1 MKKMKKWLVMALA
14 VMMVLALLTGCTE
27 QKTADSGTTPA
38 PVNESGEQ
46 ATDKIRIGVSYYALS
61 GEYNANLK
69 SAMQSYFDENGM
81 SDTVELSVTDA
92 SGDANTQNSQ
102 LENMIASGMDA
113 IILIPGDATAQ
124 AVMVEE
130 AYKQRIPVI
139 ELCTKT
145 DAADFR
151 TSFVGSDDIV
161 AGRMLMEYLGEL
173 VDGTGDMIIFHGP
186 TGVSAEINR
195 HTGALQMIEEKG
207 WSINV
212 VAEKVCNWSREEAMT
227 AMENIITSG
236 MNFDIIFAENDE
248 MAVGALS
255 ALKGSGL
262 DYVIG
267 GIDAIPDAVQ
277 AVADG
282 EMNCTFFQDYITQ
295 AQIALDTA
303 IKAAAGEKVEAN
315 YDVDFVLITKENVAD
330 FQ

>member
-1 MKKMKKWLVMALA
+1 MKKAKKWMALLLAA
-14 VMMVLALLTGCTE
+14 VMTMAVLAGCGKQE
-27 QKTADSGTTPA
+27 
-38 PVNESGEQ
+38 
-46 ATDKIRIGVSYYALS
+46 ATDGENSGSGKLKIGVSYYALS

-69 SAMQSYFDENGM
+69 SAMQSYFDEAGLA
-81 SDTVELSVTDA
+81 DKVELSVTDA
-92 SGDANTQNSQ
+92 GGDANTQNSQ
-102 LENMIASGMDA
+102 LENMIAGGVNA

-124 AVMVEE
+124 TVMVEE
-130 AYKQRIPVI
+130 AHAQNIPVI

-145 DAADFR
+145 EAEDYR

-161 AGRMLMEYLGEL
+161 AGRMLMEYLGDL
-173 VDGTGDMIIFHGP
+173 VDGKGDMIIFHGP

-195 HTGALQMIEEKG
+195 HTGAQQMIKEKN
-207 WSINV
+207 WDIKV

-236 MNFDIIFAENDE
+236 MKFDIIFAENDE

-255 ALKGSGL
+255 ALKDSGL
-262 DYVIG
+262 KYVIG

-282 EMNCTFFQDYITQ
+282 DMDCTFFQDYITQ
-295 AQIALDTA
+295 AKTALDVA
-303 IKAAAGEKVEAN
+303 IKAASGEQVDAS
-315 YDVDFVLITKENVAD
+315 YDIDFVLITKENVAD

>member
-1 MKKMKKWLVMALA
+1 MKKAKKWMALLLAA
-14 VMMVLALLTGCTE
+14 VMTMAVLAGCGKQE
-27 QKTADSGTTPA
+27 
-38 PVNESGEQ
+38 
-46 ATDKIRIGVSYYALS
+46 ATDGENSGSGKLKIGVSYYALS

-69 SAMQSYFDENGM
+69 SAMQSYFDEAGLA
-81 SDTVELSVTDA
+81 DKVELSVTDA
-92 SGDANTQNSQ
+92 GGDANTQNSQ
-102 LENMIASGMDA
+102 LENMIAGGVNA

-130 AYKQRIPVI
+130 AHAQNIPVI

-145 DAADFR
+145 EAEDYR

-161 AGRMLMEYLGEL
+161 AGRMLMEYLGDL
-173 VDGTGDMIIFHGP
+173 VDGKGDMIIFHGP

-195 HTGALQMIEEKG
+195 HTGAQQMIKEKN
-207 WSINV
+207 WDIKV

-236 MNFDIIFAENDE
+236 MKFDIIFAENDE

-255 ALKGSGL
+255 ALKDSGL
-262 DYVIG
+262 KYVIG

-277 AVADG
+277 AVADSD
-282 EMNCTFFQDYITQ
+282 MDCTFFQDYITQ
-295 AQIALDTA
+295 AKTALDVA
-303 IKAAAGEKVEAN
+303 IKAASGEQVDAS
-315 YDVDFVLITKENVAD
+315 YDIDFVLITKENVAD

>member
-1 MKKMKKWLVMALA
+1 MKKAKKWMALLLAA
-14 VMMVLALLTGCTE
+14 VMTMAVLAGCGKQE
-27 QKTADSGTTPA
+27 
-38 PVNESGEQ
+38 
-46 ATDKIRIGVSYYALS
+46 ATDGENSGSGKLKIGVSYYALS

-69 SAMQSYFDENGM
+69 SAMQSYFDEAGLA
-81 SDTVELSVTDA
+81 DKVELSVTDA
-92 SGDANTQNSQ
+92 GGDANTQNSQ
-102 LENMIASGMDA
+102 LENMIAGGVNA

-130 AYKQRIPVI
+130 AHAQNIPVI

-145 DAADFR
+145 EAEDYR

-161 AGRMLMEYLGEL
+161 AGRMLMEYLGDL
-173 VDGTGDMIIFHGP
+173 VDGKGDMIIFHGP

-195 HTGALQMIEEKG
+195 HTGAQQMIKEKN
-207 WSINV
+207 WDIKV

-236 MNFDIIFAENDE
+236 MKFDIIFAENDE

-255 ALKGSGL
+255 ALKDSGL
-262 DYVIG
+262 KYVIG

-282 EMNCTFFQDYITQ
+282 DMDCTFFQDYITQ
-295 AQIALDTA
+295 AKTALDVA
-303 IKAAAGEKVEAN
+303 IKAAFGEQVDAS
-315 YDVDFVLITKENVAD
+315 YDIDFVLITKENVAD

>member
-1 MKKMKKWLVMALA
+1 MKRAKKWMALLLAA
-14 VMMVLALLTGCTE
+14 VMTMAVLAGCGKQE
-27 QKTADSGTTPA
+27 
-38 PVNESGEQ
+38 
-46 ATDKIRIGVSYYALS
+46 ATDGENSGSGKLKIGVSYYALP

-69 SAMQSYFDENGM
+69 SAMQSYFDEAGLA
-81 SDTVELSVTDA
+81 DKVELSVTDA
-92 SGDANTQNSQ
+92 GGDANTQNSQ
-102 LENMIASGMDA
+102 LENMIASGVNA

-130 AYKQRIPVI
+130 AHAQNIPVI

-145 DAADFR
+145 EAEDYR

-161 AGRMLMEYLGEL
+161 AGRMLMEYLGDL
-173 VDGTGDMIIFHGP
+173 VDGKGDMIIFHGP

-195 HTGALQMIEEKG
+195 HTGAQQMIKEKN
-207 WSINV
+207 WDIKV

-236 MNFDIIFAENDE
+236 MKFDIIFAENDE

-255 ALKGSGL
+255 ALKDSGL
-262 DYVIG
+262 KYVIG

-282 EMNCTFFQDYITQ
+282 DMDCTFFQDYITQ
-295 AQIALDTA
+295 AKTALDVA
-303 IKAAAGEKVEAN
+303 IKAASGEQVDAS
-315 YDVDFVLITKENVAD
+315 YDIDFVLITKENVAD

>member
-1 MKKMKKWLVMALA
+1 MKKAKKWMALLLAA
-14 VMMVLALLTGCTE
+14 VMPMAVLAGCGKQE
-27 QKTADSGTTPA
+27 
-38 PVNESGEQ
+38 
-46 ATDKIRIGVSYYALS
+46 ATDGENSGSGKLKIGVSYYALS

-69 SAMQSYFDENGM
+69 SAMQSYFDEAGLA
-81 SDTVELSVTDA
+81 DKVELSVTDA
-92 SGDANTQNSQ
+92 GGDANTQNSQ
-102 LENMIASGMDA
+102 LENMIASGVNA

-130 AYKQRIPVI
+130 AHAQNIPVI

-145 DAADFR
+145 EAEDYR

-161 AGRMLMEYLGEL
+161 AGRMLMEYLGNL
-173 VDGTGDMIIFHGP
+173 VDGKGDMIIFHGP

-195 HTGALQMIEEKG
+195 HTGAQQMIKEKN
-207 WSINV
+207 WDIKV

-236 MNFDIIFAENDE
+236 MKFDIIFAENDE

-255 ALKGSGL
+255 ALKDSGL
-262 DYVIG
+262 KYVIG

-282 EMNCTFFQDYITQ
+282 DMDCTFFQDYITQ
-295 AQIALDTA
+295 AKTALDVA
-303 IKAAAGEKVEAN
+303 IKAASGEQVDAS
-315 YDVDFVLITKENVAD
+315 YDIDFVLITKANVAD

>member
-1 MKKMKKWLVMALA
+1 MKKAKKWMALLLAA
-14 VMMVLALLTGCTE
+14 VMTMAVLAGCGKQE
-27 QKTADSGTTPA
+27 
-38 PVNESGEQ
+38 
-46 ATDKIRIGVSYYALS
+46 ATDGENSGSGKLKIGVSYYALS

-69 SAMQSYFDENGM
+69 SAMQSYFDEAGLA
-81 SDTVELSVTDA
+81 DKVELSVTDA
-92 SGDANTQNSQ
+92 GGDANTQNSQ
-102 LENMIASGMDA
+102 LENMIAGGVNA

-130 AYKQRIPVI
+130 AHAQNIPVI
-139 ELCTKT
+139 ELCIKT
-145 DAADFR
+145 EAEDYR

-161 AGRMLMEYLGEL
+161 AGRMLMEYLGDL
-173 VDGTGDMIIFHGP
+173 VDGKGDMIIFHGP

-195 HTGALQMIEEKG
+195 HTGAQQMIKEKN
-207 WSINV
+207 WDIKV

-236 MNFDIIFAENDE
+236 MKFDIIFAENDE

-255 ALKGSGL
+255 ALKDSGL
-262 DYVIG
+262 KYVIG

-282 EMNCTFFQDYITQ
+282 DMDCTFFQDYITQ
-295 AQIALDTA
+295 AKTALDVA
-303 IKAAAGEKVEAN
+303 IKAASGEQVDAS
-315 YDVDFVLITKENVAD
+315 YDIDFVLITKENVAD

>member
-1 MKKMKKWLVMALA
+1 MKKAKKWMALLLAA
-14 VMMVLALLTGCTE
+14 VMTMAVLAGCGKQE
-27 QKTADSGTTPA
+27 
-38 PVNESGEQ
+38 
-46 ATDKIRIGVSYYALS
+46 ATDGENSGSGKLKIGVSYYALS
-61 GEYNANLK
+61 GEYNSNLK
-69 SAMQSYFDENGM
+69 SAMQSYFDEAGLA
-81 SDTVELSVTDA
+81 DKVELSVTDA
-92 SGDANTQNSQ
+92 GGDANTQNSQ
-102 LENMIASGMDA
+102 LENMIAGGVNA

-130 AYKQRIPVI
+130 AHAQNIPVI

-145 DAADFR
+145 EAEDYR

-161 AGRMLMEYLGEL
+161 AGRMLMEYLGDL
-173 VDGTGDMIIFHGP
+173 VDGKGDMIIFHGP

-195 HTGALQMIEEKG
+195 HTGAQQMIKEKN
-207 WSINV
+207 WDIKV

-236 MNFDIIFAENDE
+236 MKFDIIFAENDE

-255 ALKGSGL
+255 ALKDSGL
-262 DYVIG
+262 KYVIG

-282 EMNCTFFQDYITQ
+282 DMDCTFFQDYITQ
-295 AQIALDTA
+295 AKTALDVA
-303 IKAAAGEKVEAN
+303 IKAASGEQVDAS
-315 YDVDFVLITKENVAD
+315 YDIDFVLITKENVAD

>member
-1 MKKMKKWLVMALA
+1 MKKAKKWMALLLAA
-14 VMMVLALLTGCTE
+14 VMTMAVLAGCGKQE
-27 QKTADSGTTPA
+27 
-38 PVNESGEQ
+38 
-46 ATDKIRIGVSYYALS
+46 ATDGENSGSGKLKIGVSYYALS

-69 SAMQSYFDENGM
+69 SAMQSYFDEAGLA
-81 SDTVELSVTDA
+81 DKVELSVTDA
-92 SGDANTQNSQ
+92 GGDANTQNSQ
-102 LENMIASGMDA
+102 LENMIASGVNA

-130 AYKQRIPVI
+130 AHAQNIPVI

-145 DAADFR
+145 EAEDYR

-161 AGRMLMEYLGEL
+161 AGRMLMEYLGDL
-173 VDGTGDMIIFHGP
+173 VDGKGDMIIFHGP

-195 HTGALQMIEEKG
+195 HTGAQQMIKEKN
-207 WSINV
+207 WDIKV

-236 MNFDIIFAENDE
+236 MKFDIIFAENDE

-255 ALKGSGL
+255 ALEDSGL
-262 DYVIG
+262 KYVIG

-282 EMNCTFFQDYITQ
+282 DMDCTFFQDYITQ
-295 AQIALDTA
+295 AKTALDVA
-303 IKAAAGEKVEAN
+303 IKAASGEQVDAS
-315 YDVDFVLITKENVAD
+315 YDIDFVLITKENVAD

>member
-1 MKKMKKWLVMALA
+1 MKKAKKWMALLLAA
-14 VMMVLALLTGCTE
+14 VMTMAVLAGCGKQE
-27 QKTADSGTTPA
+27 
-38 PVNESGEQ
+38 
-46 ATDKIRIGVSYYALS
+46 ATDGENSGSGKLKIGVSYYALS

-69 SAMQSYFDENGM
+69 SAMQSYFDEAGLA
-81 SDTVELSVTDA
+81 DKVELSVTDA
-92 SGDANTQNSQ
+92 GGDANTQNSQ
-102 LENMIASGMDA
+102 LENMIASGVNA

-130 AYKQRIPVI
+130 AHAQNIPVI

-145 DAADFR
+145 EAEDYR

-161 AGRMLMEYLGEL
+161 AGRMLMEYLGNL
-173 VDGTGDMIIFHGP
+173 VDGKGDMIIFHGP

-195 HTGALQMIEEKG
+195 HTGAQQMIKEKNLD
-207 WSINV
+207 IKV

-236 MNFDIIFAENDE
+236 MKFDIIFAENDE

-255 ALKGSGL
+255 ALKDSGL
-262 DYVIG
+262 KYVIG

-282 EMNCTFFQDYITQ
+282 DMDCTFFQDYITQ
-295 AQIALDTA
+295 AKTALDVA
-303 IKAAAGEKVEAN
+303 IKAASGEQVDAS
-315 YDVDFVLITKENVAD
+315 YDIDFVLITKANVAD

>member
-1 MKKMKKWLVMALA
+1 MKKTKKWMALLLAA
-14 VMMVLALLTGCTE
+14 VMTMAVLAGCGKQE
-27 QKTADSGTTPA
+27 
-38 PVNESGEQ
+38 
-46 ATDKIRIGVSYYALS
+46 ATDGENSGSGKLKIGVSYYALS

-69 SAMQSYFDENGM
+69 SAMQSYFDEAGLA
-81 SDTVELSVTDA
+81 DKVELSVTDA
-92 SGDANTQNSQ
+92 GGDANTQNSQ
-102 LENMIASGMDA
+102 LENMIAGGVNA

-130 AYKQRIPVI
+130 AHAQNIPVI

-145 DAADFR
+145 EAEDYR

-161 AGRMLMEYLGEL
+161 AGRMLMEYLGDL
-173 VDGTGDMIIFHGP
+173 VDGKGDMIIFHGP

-195 HTGALQMIEEKG
+195 HTGAQQMIKEKN
-207 WSINV
+207 WDIKV

-236 MNFDIIFAENDE
+236 MKFDIIFAENDE

-255 ALKGSGL
+255 ALKDSGL
-262 DYVIG
+262 KYVIG

-282 EMNCTFFQDYITQ
+282 DMDCTFFQDYITQ
-295 AQIALDTA
+295 AKTALDVA
-303 IKAAAGEKVEAN
+303 IKAASGEQVDAS
-315 YDVDFVLITKENVAD
+315 YDIDFVLITKENVAD

>member
-1 MKKMKKWLVMALA
+1 MKKAKKWVALLLAA
-14 VMMVLALLTGCTE
+14 VMTMAVLAGCGKQE
-27 QKTADSGTTPA
+27 
-38 PVNESGEQ
+38 
-46 ATDKIRIGVSYYALS
+46 ATDGENSGSGKLKIGVSYYALS

-69 SAMQSYFDENGM
+69 SAMQSYFDEAGLA
-81 SDTVELSVTDA
+81 DKVELSVTDA
-92 SGDANTQNSQ
+92 GGDANTQNSQ
-102 LENMIASGMDA
+102 LENMIAGGVNA

-130 AYKQRIPVI
+130 AHAQNIPVI

-145 DAADFR
+145 EAEDYR

-161 AGRMLMEYLGEL
+161 AGRMLMEYLGDL
-173 VDGTGDMIIFHGP
+173 VDGKGDMIIFHGP

-195 HTGALQMIEEKG
+195 HTGAQQMIKEKN
-207 WSINV
+207 WDIKV

-236 MNFDIIFAENDE
+236 MKFDIIFAENDE

-255 ALKGSGL
+255 ALKDSGL
-262 DYVIG
+262 KYVIG

-282 EMNCTFFQDYITQ
+282 DMDCTFFQDYITQ
-295 AQIALDTA
+295 AKTALDVA
-303 IKAAAGEKVEAN
+303 IKAASGEQVDAS
-315 YDVDFVLITKENVAD
+315 YDIDFVLITKENVAD

>member
-1 MKKMKKWLVMALA
+1 MKKAKKWMALLLAA
-14 VMMVLALLTGCTE
+14 VMTMAVLAGCGKQE
-27 QKTADSGTTPA
+27 
-38 PVNESGEQ
+38 
-46 ATDKIRIGVSYYALS
+46 ATDGENSGSGKLKIGVSYYALS

-69 SAMQSYFDENGM
+69 SAMQSYFDEAGLA
-81 SDTVELSVTDA
+81 DKVELSVTDA
-92 SGDANTQNSQ
+92 GGDANTQNSQ
-102 LENMIASGMDA
+102 LENMIAGGVNA

-130 AYKQRIPVI
+130 AHAQNIPVI

-145 DAADFR
+145 EAEDYR

-161 AGRMLMEYLGEL
+161 AGRMLMEYLGDL
-173 VDGTGDMIIFHGP
+173 VDGKGDMIIFHGP
-186 TGVSAEINR
+186 TDVSAEINR
-195 HTGALQMIEEKG
+195 HTGAQQMIKEKN
-207 WSINV
+207 WDIKV

-236 MNFDIIFAENDE
+236 MKFDIIFAENDE

-255 ALKGSGL
+255 ALKDSGL
-262 DYVIG
+262 KYVIG

-282 EMNCTFFQDYITQ
+282 DMDCTFFQDYITQ
-295 AQIALDTA
+295 AKTALDVA
-303 IKAAAGEKVEAN
+303 IKAASGEQVDAS
-315 YDVDFVLITKENVAD
+315 YDIDFVLITKENVAD

>member
-1 MKKMKKWLVMALA
+1 MKKAKKWMALLLAA
-14 VMMVLALLTGCTE
+14 VMTMAVLAGCGKQE
-27 QKTADSGTTPA
+27 
-38 PVNESGEQ
+38 
-46 ATDKIRIGVSYYALS
+46 ATDGENSGSGKLKIGVSYYALS

-69 SAMQSYFDENGM
+69 SAMQSYFDEAGLA
-81 SDTVELSVTDA
+81 DKVELSVTDA
-92 SGDANTQNSQ
+92 GGDANTQNSQ
-102 LENMIASGMDA
+102 LENMIAGGVNA

-130 AYKQRIPVI
+130 AHAQNIPVI

-145 DAADFR
+145 EAEDYR

-161 AGRMLMEYLGEL
+161 AGRMLMEYLGDL
-173 VDGTGDMIIFHGP
+173 VDGKGDMIIFHGP

-195 HTGALQMIEEKG
+195 HTGAQQMIKEKN
-207 WSINV
+207 WDIKV

-236 MNFDIIFAENDE
+236 MKFDIIFAENDE

-255 ALKGSGL
+255 ALKDSGL
-262 DYVIG
+262 KYVIG
-267 GIDAIPDAVQ
+267 GIDAIPAAVQ

-282 EMNCTFFQDYITQ
+282 DMDCTFFQDYITQ
-295 AQIALDTA
+295 AKTALDVA
-303 IKAAAGEKVEAN
+303 IKAASGEQVDAS
-315 YDVDFVLITKENVAD
+315 YDIDFVLITKENVAD

>member
-1 MKKMKKWLVMALA
+1 MKKAKKWMALLLAA
-14 VMMVLALLTGCTE
+14 VMTMAVLAGCGKQE
-27 QKTADSGTTPA
+27 
-38 PVNESGEQ
+38 
-46 ATDKIRIGVSYYALS
+46 ATDGENSGSGKLKIGVSYYALS

-69 SAMQSYFDENGM
+69 SAMQSYFDEAGLA
-81 SDTVELSVTDA
+81 DKVELSVTDA
-92 SGDANTQNSQ
+92 GGDANTENSQ
-102 LENMIASGMDA
+102 LENMIASGVNA

-130 AYKQRIPVI
+130 AHAQNIPVI

-145 DAADFR
+145 EAEDYR

-161 AGRMLMEYLGEL
+161 AGRMLMEYLGNL
-173 VDGTGDMIIFHGP
+173 VDGKGDMIIFHGP

-195 HTGALQMIEEKG
+195 HTGAQQMIKEKN
-207 WSINV
+207 WDIKV

-227 AMENIITSG
+227 AMENIITCG
-236 MNFDIIFAENDE
+236 MKFDIIFAENDE

-255 ALKGSGL
+255 ALKDSGL
-262 DYVIG
+262 KYVIG

-282 EMNCTFFQDYITQ
+282 DMDCTFFQDYITQ
-295 AQIALDTA
+295 AKTALDVA
-303 IKAAAGEKVEAN
+303 IKAASGEQVDAS
-315 YDVDFVLITKENVAD
+315 YDIDFVLITKANVAD

>member
-1 MKKMKKWLVMALA
+1 MKKAKKWMALLLAA
-14 VMMVLALLTGCTE
+14 VMTMAVLAGCGKQE
-27 QKTADSGTTPA
+27 
-38 PVNESGEQ
+38 
-46 ATDKIRIGVSYYALS
+46 ATDGENSGSGKLKIGVSYYALS

-69 SAMQSYFDENGM
+69 SAMQSYFDEAGLA
-81 SDTVELSVTDA
+81 DKVELSVTDA
-92 SGDANTQNSQ
+92 GGDANTQNSQ
-102 LENMIASGMDA
+102 LENMIASGVNA

-130 AYKQRIPVI
+130 AHAQNIPVI

-145 DAADFR
+145 EAEDYR

-161 AGRMLMEYLGEL
+161 AGRMLMEYLGNL
-173 VDGTGDMIIFHGP
+173 VDGKGDMIIFHGP

-195 HTGALQMIEEKG
+195 HTGAQQMIKEKN
-207 WSINV
+207 WDIKV

-236 MNFDIIFAENDE
+236 MKFDIIFAENDE

-255 ALKGSGL
+255 ALKDSGL
-262 DYVIG
+262 KYVIG

-282 EMNCTFFQDYITQ
+282 DMDCTLLPGLHY
-295 AQIALDTA
+295 
-303 IKAAAGEKVEAN
+303 AGQNGAGCRH
-315 YDVDFVLITKENVAD
+315 
-330 FQ
+330 

>member
-1 MKKMKKWLVMALA
+1 MKKAKKWMALLLAA
-14 VMMVLALLTGCTE
+14 VMTMAVLAGCGKQE
-27 QKTADSGTTPA
+27 
-38 PVNESGEQ
+38 
-46 ATDKIRIGVSYYALS
+46 ATDGENSGSGKLKIGVSYYALS

-69 SAMQSYFDENGM
+69 SAMQSYFDEAGLA
-81 SDTVELSVTDA
+81 DKVELSVTDA
-92 SGDANTQNSQ
+92 GGDANTQNSQ
-102 LENMIASGMDA
+102 LENMIAGGVNA

-130 AYKQRIPVI
+130 AHAQNIPVI

-145 DAADFR
+145 EAEDYR

-161 AGRMLMEYLGEL
+161 AGRMLMEYLGDL
-173 VDGTGDMIIFHGP
+173 VDGKGDMIIFHGP

-195 HTGALQMIEEKG
+195 HTGAQQMIKEKN
-207 WSINV
+207 WDIKV

-236 MNFDIIFAENDE
+236 MKFDIIFAENDE
-248 MAVGALS
+248 MAVGVLS
-255 ALKGSGL
+255 ALKDSGL
-262 DYVIG
+262 KYVIG

-282 EMNCTFFQDYITQ
+282 DMDCTFFQDYITQ
-295 AQIALDTA
+295 AKTALDVA
-303 IKAAAGEKVEAN
+303 IKAASGEQVDAS
-315 YDVDFVLITKENVAD
+315 YDIDFVLITKENVAD

>member
-1 MKKMKKWLVMALA
+1 MKKAKKWMALLLAA
-14 VMMVLALLTGCTE
+14 VMTMAVLAGCGKQE
-27 QKTADSGTTPA
+27 
-38 PVNESGEQ
+38 
-46 ATDKIRIGVSYYALS
+46 ATDGENSGSGKLKIGVSYYALS

-69 SAMQSYFDENGM
+69 SAMQSYFDEAGLA
-81 SDTVELSVTDA
+81 DKVELSVTDA
-92 SGDANTQNSQ
+92 GGDANTQNSQ
-102 LENMIASGMDA
+102 LENMIAGGVNA

-130 AYKQRIPVI
+130 AHAQNIPVI

-145 DAADFR
+145 EAEDYR

-161 AGRMLMEYLGEL
+161 AGRMLMEYLGDL
-173 VDGTGDMIIFHGP
+173 VDGKGDMIIFHGP
-186 TGVSAEINR
+186 TGVSAEIKR
-195 HTGALQMIEEKG
+195 HTGAQQMIKEKN
-207 WSINV
+207 WDIKV

-236 MNFDIIFAENDE
+236 MKFDIIFAENDE

-255 ALKGSGL
+255 ALKDSGL
-262 DYVIG
+262 KYVIG

-282 EMNCTFFQDYITQ
+282 DMDCTFFQDYITQ
-295 AQIALDTA
+295 AKTALDVA
-303 IKAAAGEKVEAN
+303 IKAASGEQVDAS
-315 YDVDFVLITKENVAD
+315 YDIDFVLITKENVAD

>member
-1 MKKMKKWLVMALA
+1 MKKAKKWMALLLAA
-14 VMMVLALLTGCTE
+14 VMTMAVLAGCGKQE
-27 QKTADSGTTPA
+27 
-38 PVNESGEQ
+38 
-46 ATDKIRIGVSYYALS
+46 ATDGENSGSGKLKIGVSYYALS

-69 SAMQSYFDENGM
+69 SAMQSYFDEAGLA
-81 SDTVELSVTDA
+81 DKVELSVTDA
-92 SGDANTQNSQ
+92 GGDANTQNSQ
-102 LENMIASGMDA
+102 LENMIASGVNA

-130 AYKQRIPVI
+130 AHAQNIPVI

-145 DAADFR
+145 EAEDYR

-161 AGRMLMEYLGEL
+161 AGRMLMEYLGNL
-173 VDGTGDMIIFHGP
+173 VDGKGDMIIFHGP

-195 HTGALQMIEEKG
+195 HTGAQQMIKEKN
-207 WSINV
+207 WDIKV

-236 MNFDIIFAENDE
+236 MKFDIIFAENDE

-255 ALKGSGL
+255 ALKDSGL
-262 DYVIG
+262 KYVIG

-282 EMNCTFFQDYITQ
+282 DMDCTFFQDYITQ
-295 AQIALDTA
+295 AKTALDVA
-303 IKAAAGEKVEAN
+303 IKAASGEQVDAS
-315 YDVDFVLITKENVAD
+315 YDIDFVLITKENVAD

>member
-1 MKKMKKWLVMALA
+1 MKKAKKWMALLLAA
-14 VMMVLALLTGCTE
+14 VMTMAVLAGCGKQE
-27 QKTADSGTTPA
+27 
-38 PVNESGEQ
+38 
-46 ATDKIRIGVSYYALS
+46 ATDGENSGSGKLKIGVSYYALS

-69 SAMQSYFDENGM
+69 SAMQSYFDEAGLA
-81 SDTVELSVTDA
+81 DKVELSVTDA
-92 SGDANTQNSQ
+92 GGDANTQNSQ
-102 LENMIASGMDA
+102 LESMIAGGVNA

-130 AYKQRIPVI
+130 AHAQNIPVI

-145 DAADFR
+145 EAEDYR

-161 AGRMLMEYLGEL
+161 AGRMLMEYLGDL
-173 VDGTGDMIIFHGP
+173 VDGKGDMIIFHGP

-195 HTGALQMIEEKG
+195 HTGAQQMIKEKN
-207 WSINV
+207 WDIKV

-236 MNFDIIFAENDE
+236 MKFDIIFAENDE

-255 ALKGSGL
+255 ALKDSGL
-262 DYVIG
+262 KYVIG

-282 EMNCTFFQDYITQ
+282 DMDCTFFQDYITQ
-295 AQIALDTA
+295 AKTALDVA
-303 IKAAAGEKVEAN
+303 IKAASGEQVDAS
-315 YDVDFVLITKENVAD
+315 YDIDFVLITKENVAD

>member
-1 MKKMKKWLVMALA
+1 MKKAKKWMALLLAA
-14 VMMVLALLTGCTE
+14 VMTMAVLAGCGKQE
-27 QKTADSGTTPA
+27 
-38 PVNESGEQ
+38 
-46 ATDKIRIGVSYYALS
+46 ATDGENSGSGKLKIGVSYYALS

-69 SAMQSYFDENGM
+69 SAMQSYFDEAGLA
-81 SDTVELSVTDA
+81 DKVELSVTDA
-92 SGDANTQNSQ
+92 GGEANTQNSQ
-102 LENMIASGMDA
+102 LENMIASGVNA

-130 AYKQRIPVI
+130 AHAQNIPVI

-145 DAADFR
+145 EAEDYR

-161 AGRMLMEYLGEL
+161 AGRMLMEYLGDL
-173 VDGTGDMIIFHGP
+173 VDGKGDMIIFHGP

-195 HTGALQMIEEKG
+195 HTGAQQMIKEKN
-207 WSINV
+207 WDIKV

-236 MNFDIIFAENDE
+236 MKFDIIFAENDE

-255 ALKGSGL
+255 ALKDSGL
-262 DYVIG
+262 KYVIG

-282 EMNCTFFQDYITQ
+282 DMDCTFFQDYITQ
-295 AQIALDTA
+295 AKTALDVA
-303 IKAAAGEKVEAN
+303 IKAASGEQVDAS
-315 YDVDFVLITKENVAD
+315 YDIDFVLITKENVAD

>member
-1 MKKMKKWLVMALA
+1 MKKAKKWMALLLAA
-14 VMMVLALLTGCTE
+14 VMTMAVLAGCGKQE
-27 QKTADSGTTPA
+27 
-38 PVNESGEQ
+38 
-46 ATDKIRIGVSYYALS
+46 ATDGENSGSGKLKIGVSYYALS

-69 SAMQSYFDENGM
+69 SAMQSYFDEAGLA
-81 SDTVELSVTDA
+81 DKVELSVTDA
-92 SGDANTQNSQ
+92 GGDANTQNSQ
-102 LENMIASGMDA
+102 LENMIAGGVNA

-130 AYKQRIPVI
+130 AHAQNIPVI

-145 DAADFR
+145 EAENYR

-161 AGRMLMEYLGEL
+161 AGRMLMEYLGDL
-173 VDGTGDMIIFHGP
+173 VDGKGDMIIFHGP

-195 HTGALQMIEEKG
+195 HTGAQQMIKEKN
-207 WSINV
+207 WDIKV

-236 MNFDIIFAENDE
+236 MKFDIIFAENDE

-255 ALKGSGL
+255 ALKDSGL
-262 DYVIG
+262 KYVIG

-282 EMNCTFFQDYITQ
+282 DMDCTFFQDYITQ
-295 AQIALDTA
+295 AKTALDVA
-303 IKAAAGEKVEAN
+303 IKAASGEQVDAS
-315 YDVDFVLITKENVAD
+315 YDIDFVLITKENVAD

>member
-1 MKKMKKWLVMALA
+1 MKKAKKWMALLLAA
-14 VMMVLALLTGCTE
+14 VMTMAVLAGCGKQE
-27 QKTADSGTTPA
+27 
-38 PVNESGEQ
+38 
-46 ATDKIRIGVSYYALS
+46 ATDGENSGSGKLKIGVSYYALS

-69 SAMQSYFDENGM
+69 SAMQSYFDEAGLA
-81 SDTVELSVTDA
+81 DKVELSVTDA
-92 SGDANTQNSQ
+92 GGDANTQNSQ
-102 LENMIASGMDA
+102 LENMIASGVNA

-130 AYKQRIPVI
+130 AHAQNIPVI

-145 DAADFR
+145 EAEDYR
-151 TSFVGSDDIV
+151 ISFVGSDDIV
-161 AGRMLMEYLGEL
+161 AGRMLMEYLGDL
-173 VDGTGDMIIFHGP
+173 VDGKGDMIIFHGP

-195 HTGALQMIEEKG
+195 HTGAQQMIKEKN
-207 WSINV
+207 WDIKV

-236 MNFDIIFAENDE
+236 MKFDIIFAENDE

-255 ALKGSGL
+255 ALKDSGL
-262 DYVIG
+262 KYVIG

-282 EMNCTFFQDYITQ
+282 DMDCTFFQDYITQ
-295 AQIALDTA
+295 AKTALDVA
-303 IKAAAGEKVEAN
+303 IKAASGEQVDAS
-315 YDVDFVLITKENVAD
+315 YDIDFVLITKENVAD

>member
-1 MKKMKKWLVMALA
+1 MKKTKKWMALLLAA
-14 VMMVLALLTGCTE
+14 VMTLAVLAGCGKQE
-27 QKTADSGTTPA
+27 
-38 PVNESGEQ
+38 
-46 ATDKIRIGVSYYALS
+46 ATDGENSGSGKLKIGVSYYALS

-69 SAMQSYFDENGM
+69 SAMQSYFDEAGLA
-81 SDTVELSVTDA
+81 DKVELSVTDA
-92 SGDANTQNSQ
+92 GGDANTQNSQ
-102 LENMIASGMDA
+102 LENMIAGGVNA

-130 AYKQRIPVI
+130 AHAQNIPVI
-139 ELCTKT
+139 ELCTMT
-145 DAADFR
+145 EAEDYR

-161 AGRMLMEYLGEL
+161 AGRMLMEYLGDL
-173 VDGTGDMIIFHGP
+173 VDGKGDMIIFHGP

-195 HTGALQMIEEKG
+195 HTGAQQMIKEKN
-207 WSINV
+207 WDIKV

-236 MNFDIIFAENDE
+236 MKFDIIFAENDE

-255 ALKGSGL
+255 ALKDSGL
-262 DYVIG
+262 KYVIG

-282 EMNCTFFQDYITQ
+282 DMDCTFFQDYITQ
-295 AQIALDTA
+295 AKTALDVA
-303 IKAAAGEKVEAN
+303 IKAASGEQVDAS
-315 YDVDFVLITKENVAD
+315 YDIDFVLITKENVAD

>member
-1 MKKMKKWLVMALA
+1 MKKAKKWMALLLAA
-14 VMMVLALLTGCTE
+14 VMTMAVLAGCGKQE
-27 QKTADSGTTPA
+27 
-38 PVNESGEQ
+38 
-46 ATDKIRIGVSYYALS
+46 ATDGENSGSGKLKIGVSYYALS

-69 SAMQSYFDENGM
+69 SAMQSYFDEAGLA
-81 SDTVELSVTDA
+81 DKVELSVTDA
-92 SGDANTQNSQ
+92 GGDANTQNSQ
-102 LENMIASGMDA
+102 LENMIADGVNA

-130 AYKQRIPVI
+130 AHAQNIPVI

-145 DAADFR
+145 EAEDYR

-161 AGRMLMEYLGEL
+161 AGRMLMEYLGDL
-173 VDGTGDMIIFHGP
+173 VDGKGDMIIFHGP

-195 HTGALQMIEEKG
+195 HTGAQQMIKEKN
-207 WSINV
+207 WDIKV

-236 MNFDIIFAENDE
+236 MKFDIIFAENDE
-248 MAVGALS
+248 MAVDALS
-255 ALKGSGL
+255 ALKDSGL
-262 DYVIG
+262 KYVIG

-282 EMNCTFFQDYITQ
+282 DMDCTFFQDYITQ
-295 AQIALDTA
+295 AKTALDVA
-303 IKAAAGEKVEAN
+303 IKAASGEQVDAS
-315 YDVDFVLITKENVAD
+315 YDIDFVLITKENVAD

>member
-1 MKKMKKWLVMALA
+1 MKKAKKWMALLLAA
-14 VMMVLALLTGCTE
+14 VMTMAVLAGCGKQE
-27 QKTADSGTTPA
+27 
-38 PVNESGEQ
+38 
-46 ATDKIRIGVSYYALS
+46 ATDGENSGSGKLKIGVSYYALS

-69 SAMQSYFDENGM
+69 SAMQSYFDEAGLA
-81 SDTVELSVTDA
+81 DKVELSVTDA
-92 SGDANTQNSQ
+92 GGDANTQNSQ
-102 LENMIASGMDA
+102 LENMIAGGVNA

-130 AYKQRIPVI
+130 AHAQNIPVI

-145 DAADFR
+145 EAEDYR
-151 TSFVGSDDIV
+151 TSFVGFDDIV
-161 AGRMLMEYLGEL
+161 AGRMLMEYLGDL
-173 VDGTGDMIIFHGP
+173 VDGKGDMIIFHGP

-195 HTGALQMIEEKG
+195 HTGAQQMIKEKN
-207 WSINV
+207 WDIKV

-236 MNFDIIFAENDE
+236 MKFDIIFAENDE

-255 ALKGSGL
+255 ALKDSGL
-262 DYVIG
+262 KYVIG

-282 EMNCTFFQDYITQ
+282 DMDCTFFQDYITQ
-295 AQIALDTA
+295 AKTALDVA
-303 IKAAAGEKVEAN
+303 IKAASGEQVDAS
-315 YDVDFVLITKENVAD
+315 YDIDFVLITKENVAD

>member
-1 MKKMKKWLVMALA
+1 MKKAKKWMALLLAA
-14 VMMVLALLTGCTE
+14 VMTMAVLAGCGKQE
-27 QKTADSGTTPA
+27 
-38 PVNESGEQ
+38 
-46 ATDKIRIGVSYYALS
+46 ATDGENSGSGKLKIGVSYYALS

-69 SAMQSYFDENGM
+69 SAMQSYFDEAGLA
-81 SDTVELSVTDA
+81 DKVELSVTDA
-92 SGDANTQNSQ
+92 GGDANTQNSQ
-102 LENMIASGMDA
+102 LENMIAGGVNA

-130 AYKQRIPVI
+130 AHAQNIPVI

-145 DAADFR
+145 EAEDYR

-161 AGRMLMEYLGEL
+161 AGRMLMEYLGDL
-173 VDGTGDMIIFHGP
+173 VDGKGDMIIFHGP

-195 HTGALQMIEEKG
+195 HTGAQQMIKEKN
-207 WSINV
+207 WDIKV

-236 MNFDIIFAENDE
+236 MKFDIIFAENDG

-255 ALKGSGL
+255 ALKDSGL
-262 DYVIG
+262 KYVIG

-282 EMNCTFFQDYITQ
+282 DMDCTFFQDYITQ
-295 AQIALDTA
+295 AKTALDVA
-303 IKAAAGEKVEAN
+303 IKAASGEQVDAS
-315 YDVDFVLITKENVAD
+315 YDIDFVLITKENVAD

>member
-1 MKKMKKWLVMALA
+1 MKKAKKWMALLLAA
-14 VMMVLALLTGCTE
+14 VMTMAVLAGCGKQE
-27 QKTADSGTTPA
+27 
-38 PVNESGEQ
+38 
-46 ATDKIRIGVSYYALS
+46 ATDGENSGSGKLKIGVSYYALS

-69 SAMQSYFDENGM
+69 SAMQSYFDEAGLA
-81 SDTVELSVTDA
+81 DKVELSVTDA
-92 SGDANTQNSQ
+92 GGDANTQNSQ
-102 LENMIASGMDA
+102 LENMIAGGVNA

-130 AYKQRIPVI
+130 AHAQNIPVI

-145 DAADFR
+145 EAEDYRA
-151 TSFVGSDDIV
+151 SFVGSDDIV
-161 AGRMLMEYLGEL
+161 AGRMLMEYLGDL
-173 VDGTGDMIIFHGP
+173 VDGKGDMIIFHGP

-195 HTGALQMIEEKG
+195 HTGAQQMIKEKN
-207 WSINV
+207 WDIKV

-236 MNFDIIFAENDE
+236 MKFDIIFAENDE

-255 ALKGSGL
+255 ALKDSGL
-262 DYVIG
+262 KYVIG

-282 EMNCTFFQDYITQ
+282 DMDCTFFQDYITQ
-295 AQIALDTA
+295 AKTALDVA
-303 IKAAAGEKVEAN
+303 IKAASGEQVDAS
-315 YDVDFVLITKENVAD
+315 YDIDFVLITKENVAD

>member
-1 MKKMKKWLVMALA
+1 MKKAKKWMALLLAA
-14 VMMVLALLTGCTE
+14 VMTMAVLAGCGKQE
-27 QKTADSGTTPA
+27 
-38 PVNESGEQ
+38 
-46 ATDKIRIGVSYYALS
+46 ATDGENSGSGKLKIGVSYYALS

-69 SAMQSYFDENGM
+69 SAMQSYFDEAGLA
-81 SDTVELSVTDA
+81 DKVELSVTDA
-92 SGDANTQNSQ
+92 GGDANTQNSQ
-102 LENMIASGMDA
+102 LENMIAGGVNA

-130 AYKQRIPVI
+130 AHAQNIPVI

-145 DAADFR
+145 EAEDYR

-161 AGRMLMEYLGEL
+161 AGRMLMEYLGDL
-173 VDGTGDMIIFHGP
+173 VDGKGDMIIFHGP

-195 HTGALQMIEEKG
+195 HTGAQQMIKEKN
-207 WSINV
+207 WDIKV

-236 MNFDIIFAENDE
+236 MKFDIIFAENDE

-255 ALKGSGL
+255 ALKDSGL
-262 DYVIG
+262 KYVIG

-282 EMNCTFFQDYITQ
+282 DMDCTFFQDYITQ
-295 AQIALDTA
+295 AKTALDVA
-303 IKAAAGEKVEAN
+303 IKAVSGEQVDAS
-315 YDVDFVLITKENVAD
+315 YDIDFVLITKENVAD

>member
-1 MKKMKKWLVMALA
+1 MKKAKKWMALLLAA
-14 VMMVLALLTGCTE
+14 VMTMAVLAGCGKQE
-27 QKTADSGTTPA
+27 ASDGENSG
-38 PVNESGEQ
+38 SG
-46 ATDKIRIGVSYYALS
+46 KLKIGVSYYALS

-69 SAMQSYFDENGM
+69 SAMQSYFDEAGLA
-81 SDTVELSVTDA
+81 DKVELSVTDA
-92 SGDANTQNSQ
+92 GGDANTQNSQ
-102 LENMIASGMDA
+102 LENMIASGVNA

-130 AYKQRIPVI
+130 AHAQNIPVI

-145 DAADFR
+145 EAEDYR

-161 AGRMLMEYLGEL
+161 AGRMLMEYLGNL
-173 VDGTGDMIIFHGP
+173 VDGKGDMIIFHGP

-195 HTGALQMIEEKG
+195 HTGAQQMIKEKN
-207 WSINV
+207 WDIKV

-236 MNFDIIFAENDE
+236 MKFDIIFAENDE

-255 ALKGSGL
+255 ALKDSGL
-262 DYVIG
+262 KYVIG

-282 EMNCTFFQDYITQ
+282 DMDCTFFQDYITQ
-295 AQIALDTA
+295 AKTALDVA
-303 IKAAAGEKVEAN
+303 IKAASGEQVDAS
-315 YDVDFVLITKENVAD
+315 YDIDFVLITKANVAD

>member
-1 MKKMKKWLVMALA
+1 MKKAKKWMALLLAA
-14 VMMVLALLTGCTE
+14 VMTMAVLAGCGKQE
-27 QKTADSGTTPA
+27 
-38 PVNESGEQ
+38 
-46 ATDKIRIGVSYYALS
+46 ATDGENSGSGKLKIGVSYYALS

-69 SAMQSYFDENGM
+69 SAMQSYFDEAGLA
-81 SDTVELSVTDA
+81 DKVELSVTDA
-92 SGDANTQNSQ
+92 GGDANTQNSQ
-102 LENMIASGMDA
+102 LENMIASGVNA

-130 AYKQRIPVI
+130 AHAQNIPVI

-145 DAADFR
+145 EAEDYR

-161 AGRMLMEYLGEL
+161 AGRMLMEYLGDL
-173 VDGTGDMIIFHGP
+173 VDGKGDMIIFHGP

-195 HTGALQMIEEKG
+195 HTGAQQMIKEKN
-207 WSINV
+207 WDIKV

-236 MNFDIIFAENDE
+236 MKFDIIFAENDE

-255 ALKGSGL
+255 ALKDSGL
-262 DYVIG
+262 KYVIG
-267 GIDAIPDAVQ
+267 GIDAVPDAVQ

-282 EMNCTFFQDYITQ
+282 DMDCTFFQDYITQ
-295 AQIALDTA
+295 AKTALDVA
-303 IKAAAGEKVEAN
+303 IKAASGEQVDAS
-315 YDVDFVLITKENVAD
+315 YDIDFVLITKENVAD

>member
-1 MKKMKKWLVMALA
+1 MKKAKKWMALLLAA
-14 VMMVLALLTGCTE
+14 VMTMAVLAGCGKQE
-27 QKTADSGTTPA
+27 
-38 PVNESGEQ
+38 
-46 ATDKIRIGVSYYALS
+46 ATDGENSGSGKLKIGVSYYALS

-69 SAMQSYFDENGM
+69 SAMQSYFDEAGLA
-81 SDTVELSVTDA
+81 DKVELSVTDA
-92 SGDANTQNSQ
+92 GGDANTQNSQ
-102 LENMIASGMDA
+102 LENMIAGGVNA

-130 AYKQRIPVI
+130 AHAQNIPVI

-145 DAADFR
+145 EAEDYQ

-161 AGRMLMEYLGEL
+161 AGRMLMEYLGDL
-173 VDGTGDMIIFHGP
+173 VDGKGDMIIFHGP

-195 HTGALQMIEEKG
+195 HTGAQQMIKEKN
-207 WSINV
+207 WDIKV

-236 MNFDIIFAENDE
+236 MKFDIIFAENDE

-255 ALKGSGL
+255 ALKDSGL
-262 DYVIG
+262 KYVIG

-282 EMNCTFFQDYITQ
+282 DMDCTFFQDYITQ
-295 AQIALDTA
+295 AKTALDVA
-303 IKAAAGEKVEAN
+303 IKAASGEQVDAS
-315 YDVDFVLITKENVAD
+315 YDIDFVLITKENVAD

>member
-1 MKKMKKWLVMALA
+1 MKKAKKWMALLLAA
-14 VMMVLALLTGCTE
+14 VMTMAVLAGCGKQE
-27 QKTADSGTTPA
+27 
-38 PVNESGEQ
+38 
-46 ATDKIRIGVSYYALS
+46 ATDGENSGSGKLKIGVSYYALS

-69 SAMQSYFDENGM
+69 SAMQSYFDEAGLA
-81 SDTVELSVTDA
+81 DKVELSVTDA
-92 SGDANTQNSQ
+92 GGDANTQNSQ
-102 LENMIASGMDA
+102 LENMIAGGVNA

-130 AYKQRIPVI
+130 AHAQNIPVI

-145 DAADFR
+145 EAEDYR

-161 AGRMLMEYLGEL
+161 ARRMLMEYLGDL
-173 VDGTGDMIIFHGP
+173 VDGKGDMIIFHGP

-195 HTGALQMIEEKG
+195 HTGAQQMIKEKN
-207 WSINV
+207 WDIKV

-236 MNFDIIFAENDE
+236 MKFDIIFAENDE

-255 ALKGSGL
+255 ALKDSGL
-262 DYVIG
+262 KYVIG

-282 EMNCTFFQDYITQ
+282 DMDCTFFQDYITQ
-295 AQIALDTA
+295 AKTALDVA
-303 IKAAAGEKVEAN
+303 IKAASGEQVDAS
-315 YDVDFVLITKENVAD
+315 YDIDFVLITKENVAD

>member
-1 MKKMKKWLVMALA
+1 MKKAKKWMALLLAA
-14 VMMVLALLTGCTE
+14 VMTMAVLAGYGKQE
-27 QKTADSGTTPA
+27 
-38 PVNESGEQ
+38 
-46 ATDKIRIGVSYYALS
+46 ATDGENSGSGKLKIGVSYYALS

-69 SAMQSYFDENGM
+69 SAMQSYFDEAGLA
-81 SDTVELSVTDA
+81 DKVELSVTDA
-92 SGDANTQNSQ
+92 GGDANTQNSQ
-102 LENMIASGMDA
+102 LENMIADGVNA

-130 AYKQRIPVI
+130 AHAQNIPVI

-145 DAADFR
+145 EAEDYR

-161 AGRMLMEYLGEL
+161 AGRMLMEYLGDL
-173 VDGTGDMIIFHGP
+173 VDGKGDMIIFHGP

-195 HTGALQMIEEKG
+195 HTGAQQMIKEKN
-207 WSINV
+207 WDIKV

-236 MNFDIIFAENDE
+236 MKFDIIFAENDE

-255 ALKGSGL
+255 ALKDSGL
-262 DYVIG
+262 KYVIG

-282 EMNCTFFQDYITQ
+282 DMDCTFFQDYITQ
-295 AQIALDTA
+295 AKTALDVA
-303 IKAAAGEKVEAN
+303 IKAASGGQVDAS
-315 YDVDFVLITKENVAD
+315 YDIDFVLITKENVAD

>member
-1 MKKMKKWLVMALA
+1 MKKAKKWMALLLAA
-14 VMMVLALLTGCTE
+14 VMTMAVLAGCGKQE
-27 QKTADSGTTPA
+27 
-38 PVNESGEQ
+38 
-46 ATDKIRIGVSYYALS
+46 ATDGENSGSGKLKIGVSYYALS

-69 SAMQSYFDENGM
+69 SAMQSYFDEAGLA
-81 SDTVELSVTDA
+81 DKVELSVTDA
-92 SGDANTQNSQ
+92 GGDTNTQNSQ
-102 LENMIASGMDA
+102 LENMIAGGVNA

-130 AYKQRIPVI
+130 AHAQNIPVI

-145 DAADFR
+145 EAEDYR

-161 AGRMLMEYLGEL
+161 AGRMLMEYLGDL
-173 VDGTGDMIIFHGP
+173 VDGKGDMIIFHGP

-195 HTGALQMIEEKG
+195 HTGAQQMIKEKN
-207 WSINV
+207 WDIKV

-236 MNFDIIFAENDE
+236 MKFDIIFAENDE

-255 ALKGSGL
+255 ALKDSGL
-262 DYVIG
+262 KYVIG

-282 EMNCTFFQDYITQ
+282 DMDCTFFQDYITQ
-295 AQIALDTA
+295 AKTALDVA
-303 IKAAAGEKVEAN
+303 IKAASGEQVDAS
-315 YDVDFVLITKENVAD
+315 YDIDFVLITKENVAD

>member
-1 MKKMKKWLVMALA
+1 MKKAKKWMALLLAA
-14 VMMVLALLTGCTE
+14 VMTMAVLAGCGKQE
-27 QKTADSGTTPA
+27 
-38 PVNESGEQ
+38 
-46 ATDKIRIGVSYYALS
+46 ATDGENSGSGKLKIGVSYYALS

-69 SAMQSYFDENGM
+69 SAMQSYFDEAGLA
-81 SDTVELSVTDA
+81 DKVELSVTDA
-92 SGDANTQNSQ
+92 GGDANTQNSQ
-102 LENMIASGMDA
+102 LENMIAGGVNA

-130 AYKQRIPVI
+130 AHAQNIPVI

-145 DAADFR
+145 EAEDYR

-161 AGRMLMEYLGEL
+161 AGRMLMEYLGDL
-173 VDGTGDMIIFHGP
+173 VDGKGDMIIFHGP

-195 HTGALQMIEEKG
+195 HTGAQQMIKEKN
-207 WSINV
+207 WDIKV

-236 MNFDIIFAENDE
+236 MKFDIIFAENDE

-255 ALKGSGL
+255 ALKDSGL
-262 DYVIG
+262 KYVIG

-282 EMNCTFFQDYITQ
+282 DMDCTFFQDYITQ
-295 AQIALDTA
+295 AKTALDVA
-303 IKAAAGEKVEAN
+303 IKAASGEQMDAS
-315 YDVDFVLITKENVAD
+315 YDIDFVLITKENVAD

>member
-1 MKKMKKWLVMALA
+1 MKQAKKWMALLLAA
-14 VMMVLALLTGCTE
+14 VMTMAVLAGCGKQE
-27 QKTADSGTTPA
+27 
-38 PVNESGEQ
+38 
-46 ATDKIRIGVSYYALS
+46 ATDGENSGSGKLKIGVSYYALS

-69 SAMQSYFDENGM
+69 SAMQSYFDEAGLA
-81 SDTVELSVTDA
+81 DKVELSVTDA
-92 SGDANTQNSQ
+92 GGDANTQNSQ
-102 LENMIASGMDA
+102 LENMIAGGVNA

-130 AYKQRIPVI
+130 AHAQNIPVI

-145 DAADFR
+145 EAEDYR

-161 AGRMLMEYLGEL
+161 AGRMLMDYLGDL
-173 VDGTGDMIIFHGP
+173 VDGKGDMIIFHGP

-195 HTGALQMIEEKG
+195 HTGAQQMIKEKN
-207 WSINV
+207 WDIKV

-236 MNFDIIFAENDE
+236 MKFDIIFAENDE

-255 ALKGSGL
+255 ALKDSGL
-262 DYVIG
+262 KYVIG

-282 EMNCTFFQDYITQ
+282 DMDCTFVQDYITQ
-295 AQIALDTA
+295 AKTALDVA
-303 IKAAAGEKVEAN
+303 IKAASGEQVDAS
-315 YDVDFVLITKENVAD
+315 YDIDFVLITKENVAD

>member
-1 MKKMKKWLVMALA
+1 MKKAKKWMALLLAA
-14 VMMVLALLTGCTE
+14 VMTMAVLAGCGKQE
-27 QKTADSGTTPA
+27 
-38 PVNESGEQ
+38 
-46 ATDKIRIGVSYYALS
+46 ATDGENSGSGKLKIGVSYYALS

-69 SAMQSYFDENGM
+69 SAMQSYFDEAGLA
-81 SDTVELSVTDA
+81 DKVELSVTDA
-92 SGDANTQNSQ
+92 GGDANTQNSQ
-102 LENMIASGMDA
+102 LENMIASGVNA

-130 AYKQRIPVI
+130 AHAQNIPVI

-145 DAADFR
+145 EAEDYR

-161 AGRMLMEYLGEL
+161 AGRMLMEYLGNL
-173 VDGTGDMIIFHGP
+173 VDGKGDMIIFHGP

-195 HTGALQMIEEKG
+195 HTGAQQMIKEKN
-207 WSINV
+207 WDIKV

-236 MNFDIIFAENDE
+236 MKFDIIFAENDE

-255 ALKGSGL
+255 ALKDSGL
-262 DYVIG
+262 KYVIG
-267 GIDAIPDAVQ
+267 GIDAIPDGVQ

-282 EMNCTFFQDYITQ
+282 DMDCTFFQDYITQ
-295 AQIALDTA
+295 AKTALDVA
-303 IKAAAGEKVEAN
+303 IKAASGEQVDAS
-315 YDVDFVLITKENVAD
+315 YDIDFVLITKANVAD

>member
-1 MKKMKKWLVMALA
+1 MKNAKKWMALLLAA
-14 VMMVLALLTGCTE
+14 VMTMAVLAGCGKQE
-27 QKTADSGTTPA
+27 
-38 PVNESGEQ
+38 
-46 ATDKIRIGVSYYALS
+46 ATDGENSGSGKLKIGVSYYALS

-69 SAMQSYFDENGM
+69 SAMQSYFDEAGLA
-81 SDTVELSVTDA
+81 DKVELSVTDA
-92 SGDANTQNSQ
+92 GGDANTQNSQ
-102 LENMIASGMDA
+102 LENMIAGGVNA

-130 AYKQRIPVI
+130 AHAQNIPVI

-145 DAADFR
+145 EAEDYR

-161 AGRMLMEYLGEL
+161 AGRMLMEYLGDL
-173 VDGTGDMIIFHGP
+173 VDGKGDMIIFHGP

-195 HTGALQMIEEKG
+195 HTGAQQMIKEKN
-207 WSINV
+207 WDIKV

-236 MNFDIIFAENDE
+236 MKFDINFAENDE

-255 ALKGSGL
+255 ALKDSGL
-262 DYVIG
+262 KYVIG

-282 EMNCTFFQDYITQ
+282 DMDCTFFQDYITQ
-295 AQIALDTA
+295 AKTALDVA
-303 IKAAAGEKVEAN
+303 IKAASGEQVDAS
-315 YDVDFVLITKENVAD
+315 YDIDFVLITKENVAD